1 MPVFL
6 VSIVAAIVVAIAA
19 MYALDRNWQQ
29 TSDKA
34 FTSAT
39 NARYPHE
46 DNSHNLV
53 GKGWSSSND
62 H

>member
-1 MPVFL
+1 MRVFL
-6 VSIVAAIVVAIAA
+6 VSALAAIVVAIAA
-19 MYALDRNWQQ
+19 MYVLDRIWQ
-29 TSDKA
+29 TSDQA
-34 FTSAT
+34 FTSTT

-53 GKGWSSSND
+53 GKGWAPAND

>member
-1 MPVFL
+1 MRAFL
-6 VSIVAAIVVAIAA
+6 VSILAAVVIAFTA
-19 MYALDRNWQQ
+19 MYVLERIWQQ
-29 TSDKA
+29 TSDQA

-53 GKGWSSSND
+53 GKGWT
-62 H
+62 

>member
-1 MPVFL
+1 MRVFL
-6 VSIVAAIVVAIAA
+6 VSALAAIVVAIAA
-19 MYALDRNWQQ
+19 MYVLDRIWQ
-29 TSDKA
+29 TSDQA
-34 FTSAT
+34 FTSTT

-53 GKGWSSSND
+53 GKGWASSDD

>member
-1 MPVFL
+1 MRVFL
-6 VSIVAAIVVAIAA
+6 VSALAASVVAIAA
-19 MYALDRNWQQ
+19 MYLLDRIWQ
-29 TSDKA
+29 TSDQA
-34 FTSAT
+34 FTSTT

-53 GKGWSSSND
+53 GKGWASADN

>member
-1 MPVFL
+1 MRVFL
-6 VSIVAAIVVAIAA
+6 VSALAAIVVAIAA
-19 MYALDRNWQQ
+19 MYVLDRIWQ
-29 TSDKA
+29 TSDQA
-34 FTSAT
+34 FTSTT

-53 GKGWSSSND
+53 GKGWASADN

>member
-1 MPVFL
+1 MRVFL
-6 VSIVAAIVVAIAA
+6 VSVLAAIAVAIAA
-19 MYALDRNWQQ
+19 MYVLDRIWQ
-29 TSDKA
+29 TSDQA
-34 FTSAT
+34 FTSTT

-53 GKGWSSSND
+53 GKGWASADN

>member
-1 MPVFL
+1 MRVFL
-6 VSIVAAIVVAIAA
+6 VSALAAIVVAIAA
-19 MYALDRNWQQ
+19 MYSLDRNWQ
-29 TSDKA
+29 TSDQA
-34 FTSAT
+34 FTSTT

-53 GKGWSSSND
+53 GKGWASADD